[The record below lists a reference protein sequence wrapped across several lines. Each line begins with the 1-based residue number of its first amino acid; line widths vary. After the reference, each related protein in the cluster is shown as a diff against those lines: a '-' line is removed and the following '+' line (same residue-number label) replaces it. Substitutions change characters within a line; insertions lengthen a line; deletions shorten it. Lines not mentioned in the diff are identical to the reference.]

1 MNKINNKIFI
11 STQPNDSYYELE
23 SSLKNTGVLLY
34 HYPMI
39 EVEESSFTTQ
49 ETDLINN
56 ITNYN
61 WLVFTSKNGVIYFLK
76 KINQIFKSLQIL
88 ENIKIAVIGQKT
100 ANEFT
105 KIGITPTYISKSN
118 LAEKFANE
126 LVESVIKK
134 DSNVLLLLGN
144 IANTTLE
151 NKLKNHC
158 NYIRINCYNTIPVKN
173 EYPELI
179 RKVNKNEYDLI
190 IFTSSLCFVNFAQLL
205 IKNKINVSNIK
216 AVSIGKPTSK
226 TMKEYEVEPLITAQ
240 QSNIEGLV
248 KEIFQYYKLK

>member
-1 MNKINNKIFI
+1 MNELSNKILI
-11 STQPNDSYYELE
+11 STQPNDSFYELE
-23 SSLKNTGVLLY
+23 KSLINSGALLY

-39 EVEESSFTTQ
+39 EIEESCISTQ
-49 ETDLINN
+49 ETNLIKN

-88 ENIKIAVIGQKT
+88 ENINIAVIGQKT
-100 ANEFT
+100 ANEFI
-105 KIGITPTYISKSN
+105 KIGISPTYISKSN
-118 LAEKFANE
+118 LAEKFAIE
-126 LVESVIKK
+126 LVETVIKK

-144 IANTTLE
+144 IANTNIENTL
-151 NKLKNHC
+151 NNHC
-158 NYIRINCYNTIPVKN
+158 KYKRINCYNTVLTKTKF
-173 EYPELI
+173 PELI
-179 RKVNKNEYDLI
+179 KLVNENKYDFI
-190 IFTSSLCFVNFAQLL
+190 IFTSSSCFVNFAQLL